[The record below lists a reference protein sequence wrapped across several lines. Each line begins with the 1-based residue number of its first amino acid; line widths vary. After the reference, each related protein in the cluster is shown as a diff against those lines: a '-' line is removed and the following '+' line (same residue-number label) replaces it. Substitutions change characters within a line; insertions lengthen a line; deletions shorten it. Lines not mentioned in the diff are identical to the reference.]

1 MTAKEK
7 KQVKE
12 IWAELENVISVM
24 DPNFNLK
31 NYNLGQLDRER
42 FVGLKDLITV
52 LRVQIKS
59 LLHDVESTHRE
70 KDILMGLIVEGDN
83 R

>member
-24 DPNFNLK
+24 DPRFDLK
-31 NYNLGQLDRER
+31 NYNLSLLDRKR
-42 FVGLKDLITV
+42 LDGLKDLITI
-52 LRVQIKS
+52 LRVQTKS
-59 LLHDVESTHRE
+59 LKHDIESTYRE
-70 KDILMGLIVEGDN
+70 KDILMKIIMESSNG
-83 R
+83 